1 MKEQIEIESLDL
13 RFEHH
18 RLKSPGAE
26 KVLLASILESGIRDP
41 LQGVNKEG
49 SRILLNGF
57 KRYRCAKKLNI
68 GIVPYMSLGND
79 EAYGIIELLRI
90 SNTKSFS
97 ILEQAILI
105 DELNSIYKMCNSD
118 IAAILEKSKSWVSVR
133 MGIIRQMSALVREKV
148 FNGEF
153 PVYSYMYTVRQ
164 FMRINSIKKEEIDQ
178 FVSAVS
184 GKGLSLRDIDIM
196 VEIVDGSADAQHQA
210 GLGRRKLC

>member
-210 GLGRRKLC
+210 GQGRRKLC